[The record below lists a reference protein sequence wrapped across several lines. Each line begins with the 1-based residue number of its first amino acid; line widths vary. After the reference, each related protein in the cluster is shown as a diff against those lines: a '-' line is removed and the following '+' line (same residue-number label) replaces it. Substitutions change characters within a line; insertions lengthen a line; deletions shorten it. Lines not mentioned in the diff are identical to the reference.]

1 MPACSCE
8 DYPPGVVIPSTGLDR
23 RRTVSRLAF
32 AIGILDLLAVV
43 FLIIFYAVG
52 RGAFGFGND
61 LANGVVGLLTIALA
75 RLASMRLALIED
87 PVGSD

>member
-8 DYPPGVVIPSTGLDR
+8 DYAPGVVIPSTGLDR

-61 LANGVVGLLTIALA
+61 LANGVSGSPISQLDGAHW
-75 RLASMRLALIED
+75 ASVLPLSER
-87 PVGSD
+87 